1 VGLTLTKYEIGDHYD
16 GPGPGTSGPIIQYR
30 VEGLPLEERAFIA
43 NFCVFPCDESWRV
56 FHTKKGID
64 AHRDGD
70 YKTADDALPFHHRL
84 AYTERQMRHTSC
96 LAALVALT
104 AIALYAERLTIVD
117 VVTMVQAKVPQ
128 DIIIQKIADC
138 EPDFDLR
145 PGALAASARSRAL
158 RSGNGKTASLPVNI
172 AMAGRNT
179 RASGREKSRATF
191 QRPCPWRVLTM
202 VSGAGI
208 WSG

>member
-1 VGLTLTKYEIGDHYD
+1 
-16 GPGPGTSGPIIQYR
+16 
-30 VEGLPLEERAFIA
+30 
-43 NFCVFPCDESWRV
+43 
-56 FHTKKGID
+56 
-64 AHRDGD
+64 
-70 YKTADDALPFHHRL
+70 
-84 AYTERQMRHTSC
+84 